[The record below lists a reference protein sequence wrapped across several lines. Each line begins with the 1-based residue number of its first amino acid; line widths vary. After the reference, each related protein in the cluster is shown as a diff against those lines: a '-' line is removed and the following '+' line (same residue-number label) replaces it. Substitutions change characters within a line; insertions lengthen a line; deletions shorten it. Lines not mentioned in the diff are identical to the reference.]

1 MRTIR
6 DDIREVFE
14 FQVSED
20 NVGVAGVDMKMS
32 VQRTSDSKWA
42 ADDGS
47 WSSEIQELTMA
58 EVGTAAPGLYAYWD
72 IYDVTAGDKFWVRY
86 YNTDEA
92 HPVDVS
98 ESVGVVAGNPVP
110 ADMAT
115 ATRLEDVITNM
126 ATEAAASSNREA
138 LLTALGNLTLYLGSQ
153 GQTPVKL
160 LDDLKAIMDELND
173 LRTSEIQ

>member
-6 DDIREVFE
+6 DDIQEVFE
-14 FQVSED
+14 FQLSED
-20 NVGVAGVDMKMS
+20 NVGVPGVDMKMS
-32 VQRTSDSKWA
+32 VQRTSDNKWA

-47 WSSEIQELTMA
+47 WSSEIQELTMN

-72 IYDVTAGDKFWVRY
+72 IYDVAAGDKFWVRY

-98 ESVGVVAGNPVP
+98 ESVGVVVGKPVP
-110 ADMAT
+110 SDMAT
-115 ATRLEDVITNM
+115 ET
-126 ATEAAASSNREA
+126 AASTNKGDI
-138 LLTALGNLTLYLGSQ
+138 LTAIANLTVAIGSAPE
-153 GQTPVKL
+153 TPVKL
-160 LDDLKAIMDELND
+160 LTDLKAIMEELND